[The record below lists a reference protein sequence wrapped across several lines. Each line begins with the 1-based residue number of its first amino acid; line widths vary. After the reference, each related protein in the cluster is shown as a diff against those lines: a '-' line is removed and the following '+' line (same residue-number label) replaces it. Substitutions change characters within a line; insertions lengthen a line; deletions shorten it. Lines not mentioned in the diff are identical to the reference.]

1 MKKVIIVGTGAQGN
15 VISGILAKA
24 PEVSK
29 IMLVDLDVERASEVA
44 QYIAQSIAL
53 HEETLPRL
61 LLPPDSIRGG
71 STVAVA
77 SNRPNWVKFA

>member
-1 MKKVIIVGTGAQGN
+1 MHRISEYCLKGPVVDPRQKKQSCLEHLTR
-15 VISGILAKA
+15 KA
-24 PEVSK
+24 VVLSAT
-29 IMLVDLDVERASEVA
+29 VDKSA

-77 SNRPNWVKFA
+77 SNRPNGVKFA